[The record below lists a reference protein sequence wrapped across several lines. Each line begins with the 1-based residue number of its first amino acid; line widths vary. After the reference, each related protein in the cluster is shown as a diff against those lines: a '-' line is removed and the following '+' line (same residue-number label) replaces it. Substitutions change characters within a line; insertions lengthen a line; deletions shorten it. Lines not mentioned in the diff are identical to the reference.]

1 MSRQFQ
7 FVQGNFNFTHNNF
20 NLFRTIGPLQV
31 SIHVVQ
37 NRHIRTQTSHWDKTN
52 KGNYHLKLCMPFV
65 GLAPMRLLRPN
76 MPVLYHV
83 DGNLQGANFN
93 FTHGNFNLFVSKLNL
108 PRVKLKLP

>member
-20 NLFRTIGPLQV
+20 NLFRAIGPLQV

-52 KGNYHLKLCMPFV
+52 KLNYHLKLCMPFV
-65 GLAPMRLLRPN
+65 SLAPMRLLRPN

-83 DGNLQGANFN
+83 DGNLQRANFN
-93 FTHGNFNLFVSKLNL
+93 FTHGNFSLFVSKLSL
-108 PRVKLKLP
+108 PCVKLKLL